1 LRLGELTAGRVS
13 MQVPATS
20 PRVVRATLGDSI
32 TPMRPAVLCIVL
44 LIAGS
49 SPIAGQ
55 TANPPGREAPLR
67 EWVAAVSRH
76 GARTL
81 DVSAVEIAAWP
92 EVRLAAVVA
101 DVGELARFL
110 ARAHERFR
118 RTGQVSTVTYDG
130 RVVSMS
136 EVQEL
141 LGLTDVEAR
150 TGDLGRL
157 ATRGALLHTDVAVAL
172 DALDPLG
179 RAAARSARPT
189 ALLIR
194 DGRGQGTLDRGPHW
208 LVARSLFDLTPGDSP
223 RVAPVR
229 QWYVA
234 TSAYMQSRSL
244 LSDLRPHLMRA
255 RQRYPADPDVLFYS
269 GAMNEVLAAPVVQEA
284 IAGMSLPP
292 GSRLEVRDA
301 RTHLQEARTFLRRAL
316 ENRPDHVETRV
327 RLGRVLGVLGA
338 HAEAADQLQR
348 ALSSAANPL
357 NQYYAAL
364 FLGGELSR
372 LGRLEAARDAY
383 ERAAALYPR
392 AQSPRLGLSSVA
404 RAAGNQ
410 AAAAGVLLDALEV
423 SRQGAASQDPWWTY
437 FGGAR
442 DEADRAL
449 ERWRG
454 TIADIR

>member
-1 LRLGELTAGRVS
+1 MCR
-13 MQVPATS
+13 
-20 PRVVRATLGDSI
+20 
-32 TPMRPAVLCIVL
+32 AVLSVVL
-44 LIAGS
+44 LVAGASTIAD
-49 SPIAGQ
+49 Q
-55 TANPPGREAPLR
+55 TAKPPSRAAQLK
-67 EWVAAVSRH
+67 EWLAAVNRH
-76 GARTL
+76 QARTL
-81 DVSAVEIAAWP
+81 GAAAVEIAAWP
-92 EVRLAAVVA
+92 DARLTGVVA
-101 DVGELARFL
+101 DVRELARFL

-118 RTGQVSTVTYDG
+118 RTGQESTFAYDG
-130 RVVSMS
+130 GAVSMS
-136 EVQEL
+136 EVQQL

-150 TGDLGRL
+150 SGDVSRL
-157 ATRGALLHTDVAVAL
+157 AARGALLHTDVAVAL

-179 RAAARSARPT
+179 RAAAGSATPT

-208 LVARSLFDLTPGDSP
+208 QVARSLLDLTPADSP
-223 RVAPVR
+223 RLAAVR

-244 LSDLRPHLMRA
+244 LSDLLPHLVRA
-255 RQRYPADPDVLFYS
+255 RERYPADADILFFT
-269 GAMNEVLAAPVVQEA
+269 GAMNEVLGSPLVQEA
-284 IAGMSLPP
+284 IAGVSLPP
-292 GSRLEVRDA
+292 GSKLDVSGA

-316 ENRPDHVETRV
+316 EHRPDHVETRV
-327 RLGRVLGVLGA
+327 RLGRVLGALGA
-338 HAEAADQLQR
+338 HAEAADHLQR
-348 ALSSAANPL
+348 ALSSATSPL

-372 LGRLEAARDAY
+372 LGRLDAARDAY

-392 AQSPRLGLSSVA
+392 AQSPPLGLSSVA

-410 AAAAGVLLDALEV
+410 AAAAGVLLDALGV

-437 FGGAR
+437 LAGAK

-454 TIADIR
+454 TVEHIR